1 MESIGKRLL
10 EEINEFTSGAG
21 DAKSI
26 DRAIGTAQELLENL
40 YILRYKAYEA
50 SLFKPVPD

>member
-40 YILRYKAYEA
+40 YIVRYKAY
-50 SLFKPVPD
+50 